1 MGCTSGMSLYCIRI
15 LHANAAAW
23 GRREMPFCSPPMTF
37 ADNKRW
43 GFFFFLSVKQNLEG
57 EWGRGERLRL
67 IEVILKKLYFL
78 L

>member
-1 MGCTSGMSLYCIRI
+1 MGYTSGMSLYCIRI

-43 GFFFFLSVKQNLEG
+43 GFFFF
-57 EWGRGERLRL
+57 
-67 IEVILKKLYFL
+67 FL
-78 L
+78 

>member
-15 LHANAAAW
+15 LHANAAAC

-37 ADNKRW
+37 ADNKRC
-43 GFFFFLSVKQNLEG
+43 GFFFSVKQNLEG
-57 EWGRGERLRL
+57 EWGRGKRLRL
-67 IEVILKKLYFL
+67 IELILKKLYFL